1 MNEIEGYKIADVIYK
16 TFSITFLVVG
26 LITNLISAIIYSKK
40 KMRKS
45 SYSVYLLALAIVDLF
60 VILNGN
66 SRLVLMSFLE
76 DTNYNSR
83 NTSDEAN
90 IFKGYDI
97 RETSIVVCRLHMF
110 FTYYSLELSS
120 CILCLLSIDRFFGI
134 VLALKAFRFNR
145 SSIAHKVIC
154 ITVFLLAFI
163 NLHFLIGMGYHHPA
177 NSSELDN
184 KTSLFNSTI
193 IQRVKCEA
201 NPNNAY
207 YFGVWRV
214 YFFFDSIVYS
224 IIPFLIMITCN
235 VFIIAKIVKSRVR
248 SKQVIRAKTK
258 ILTSSHST
266 SQIVKNTNSMLA
278 TEKRISIILVGISFS
293 FLILTTP
300 VFIIEQLNDLYPHDY
315 NWDIILACSYM
326 LMYLNH
332 VINFF
337 FYCLTGP
344 KFRNEVKK
352 LFPRFLF
359 KNNNVNPIKTSKS
372 RYNTVFLGSTT
383 KIGINKET
391 TSYIKPVLRSLKVVR
406 KRTERVEVMF
416 SSAIVVSKKK
426 SLISTDANLQ
436 TIV

>member
-1 MNEIEGYKIADVIYK
+1 
-16 TFSITFLVVG
+16 
-26 LITNLISAIIYSKK
+26 
-40 KMRKS
+40 
-45 SYSVYLLALAIVDLF
+45 
-60 VILNGN
+60 
-66 SRLVLMSFLE
+66 
-76 DTNYNSR
+76 
-83 NTSDEAN
+83 
-90 IFKGYDI
+90 
-97 RETSIVVCRLHMF
+97 
-110 FTYYSLELSS
+110 
-120 CILCLLSIDRFFGI
+120 
-134 VLALKAFRFNR
+134 
-145 SSIAHKVIC
+145 
-154 ITVFLLAFI
+154 
-163 NLHFLIGMGYHHPA
+163 MGYHHPA
-177 NSSELDN
+177 ASELDN
-184 KTSLFNSTI
+184 KTRLFNSSSM
-193 IQRVKCEA
+193 QRVKCEA

-235 VFIIAKIVKSRVR
+235 VFIIAKIVRSRVR

-258 ILTSSHST
+258 MLTSSHST

-315 NWDIILACSYM
+315 NWDVILACSYM

-344 KFRNEVKK
+344 KFRNEVIK

-359 KNNNVNPIKTSKS
+359 KNNNVNPVKTSKS

-426 SLISTDANLQ
+426 SLISADVNLQ
-436 TIV
+436 TII